1 MADGR
6 VEFEISADGSKAYAT
21 IDQITAALQK
31 SGKQWEQNAQ
41 ESTSKIGGAF
51 KDMFSALALQDIL
64 KSAGQALLNFGK
76 EALSAASDLEE
87 VQNVVDVTFGD
98 NASVIENWA
107 KKAGQQF
114 GLTETQAKKFTST
127 LGAMKSAGLAG
138 AEVATMSTDL
148 SGLAADM
155 ASFYNLDFDTAF
167 QKIRA
172 GISGETEP
180 LKQLGINMSVA
191 NLNAFALQQ
200 GLGKTFEQMSQGE
213 QIMLR
218 YQYIM
223 AATSDAQGDFSR
235 TSDGYANSL
244 RMLETNIESIKAALG
259 KQFIGVVTAATT
271 ELNKFIKLLMSD
283 ESKRTVLDEFNDID
297 LNTSE
302 KIAAVEATADQAR
315 TLISVLREI
324 ETQAKTDQTEVGK
337 IDSGLDVGEDSNI
350 AKLESNIADISAAAD
365 AAKDAVAAIDDDAPV
380 GDDSGIAKLEDNIG
394 KISEAAGTAQTAVG
408 GIDEKLKNTEGA
420 DLYKGAVDGIRD
432 EIQGIPSDVISA
444 DGTFKDYATN
454 RAGGIS
460 EYKSGVKG
468 IRTEVSGISDDIFN
482 TDAKFKDL
490 AESRGG
496 GLSLYKKGVQGVGDE
511 VRGIEIGFGNA
522 DKKAQSIAENG
533 DSGLSKY
540 KTAVSDVAS
549 AAEGISSAI
558 EQVAGATDP
567 LTEAAGGLTEA
578 IDPAA
583 AAAEQVDENTRL
595 WLATCQELVRTIP
608 GLSSIIN
615 LETGEIEGGTE
626 ALEAYVTA
634 WEETQKLGIMT
645 SAHNRKQAALDA
657 KFGDLPGLELDAR
670 TKEYRARK
678 QRESIDAFY
687 EKYGIVDENGV
698 SLFNPNSPYTL
709 GTEEKAAYR
718 ISNEDYNEM
727 NRLIL
732 GFGELQSAAN
742 DARGAVIS
750 QTAAYEEAKQAWE
763 EEGELLEQEAE
774 RLGQAA
780 EERGEWSEATQQ
792 AAREAVQAFQEAAQA
807 VQDYY
812 DKAWASTRSQV
823 ESTVHGF
830 SEMTSATD
838 AYAQSL
844 VNLEQQLRDGKISQE
859 EYDAAVARGQFN
871 LPTAKSM
878 TDALRDQVAYMEE
891 YQQDLEAARDRGVA
905 EEVLAS
911 LADGSEESALYLHAL
926 AQASD
931 QEVEEFNRAWMA
943 AQEGTENFTTALTD
957 QKLTVDET
965 FQGMVT
971 TAQEAAAGLN
981 VSEQAKESAGA
992 NVQGIIDGIKEHVP
1006 DLQDQVDA
1014 VLAIL
1019 SQLEGWGF
1027 TFNGISFGETPGAG
1041 ENPTDG
1047 NFATG
1052 LDWVPFD
1059 GFLASLHEGEGILT
1073 AEENRVW
1080 QQFKNG
1086 TPNMDYDQ
1094 LGSVMRDNVHAGGNV
1109 YLDGTTVG
1117 RVVSNIQG
1125 SAYKNLQRSGWQA

>member
-21 IDQITAALQK
+21 IDQVTAALQK

-127 LGAMKSAGLAG
+127 LGAMMKSAGLAG

-244 RMLETNIESIKAALG
+244 RQLETNIESIKTALG
-259 KQFIGVVTAATT
+259 QQFLGVVTTATN
-271 ELNKFIKLLMSD
+271 ELNKFIKLLLPD
-283 ESKRTVLDEFNDID
+283 ESKRTVLDQFNDID

-350 AKLESNIADISAAAD
+350 ARLESNIADISAAAE
-365 AAKDAVAAIDDDAPV
+365 
-380 GDDSGIAKLEDNIG
+380 S
-394 KISEAAGTAQTAVG
+394 AQTAVG

-420 DLYKGAVDGIRD
+420 DLYKSAVDGIRD
-432 EIQGIPSDVISA
+432 EIQEIPSDVISA
-444 DGTFKDYATN
+444 DGTFKDYASN
-454 RAGGIS
+454 RSGGIS

-496 GLSLYKKGVQGVGDE
+496 GLSLYKKGVQGVGNE

-540 KTAVSDVAS
+540 KGAIDEVATAA
-549 AAEGISSAI
+549 GNIGSAI
-558 EQVAGATDP
+558 EQAAGATDP

-645 SAHNRKQAALDA
+645 SAHNQKQAALDA

-727 NRLIL
+727 NRLII

-807 VQDYY
+807 MQDYY

-844 VNLEQQLRDGKISQE
+844 VNLEQQLRDGKITQE
-859 EYDAAVARGQFN
+859 EYDSAVARGQFN

-943 AQEGTENFTTALTD
+943 AQEGKENFTTALTD

-1117 RVVSNIQG
+1117 KVVSQMQG